1 MGSAVEDCCYTA
13 GMKIATAV
21 LLAVSTFAF
30 GQDVPRTMTM
40 LTVKLESPDIPKES
54 FAAQPKRIY
63 RAGTRYCRTEENP
76 DIQNGIHGLMII
88 NEPDVWMVNRLDKSA
103 RHIIDTGPTYNCRM
117 PMFINVA
124 EDMKKTLAELEFGR
138 ELDFFRP
145 KSPTP
150 NPGPVLLGKA
160 TMVHS
165 ATIGDSQLFLFTAT
179 ESGVPVS
186 VVRKTE
192 KTREIFWYGEYRELP
207 FDGKLFAKPDGVKIE
222 ESKP

>member
-1 MGSAVEDCCYTA
+1 
-13 GMKIATAV
+13 
-21 LLAVSTFAF
+21 
-30 GQDVPRTMTM
+30 M
-40 LTVKLESPDIPKES
+40 LRK
-54 FAAQPKRIY
+54 PKRIY

-117 PMFINVA
+117 PMFINGA

-160 TMVHS
+160 YDGAQRNNWRLTAISVYGDG
-165 ATIGDSQLFLFTAT
+165 IGSPCL
-179 ESGVPVS
+179 SGPKDREDPRNLLVRRISRAS
-186 VVRKTE
+186 V
-192 KTREIFWYGEYRELP
+192 
-207 FDGKLFAKPDGVKIE
+207 
-222 ESKP
+222 